1 MPRHSAR
8 RFLLEVLFLAGVA
21 AALTYADLRPAAIIG
36 LMAAA
41 WAVVALLEWTAWLDE
56 PHYGRGLPPRYYVPH
71 VALPPPVG
79 VDQDEPAYPVLPPAE
94 DEPTFVASTQEW
106 GIEVTEW
113 PEVEATAIAEDTV
126 VHPPPSVADD
136 EGVTIVPLPPPI
148 PEVEETVEAEILVP
162 DLDEEEDTAEGED
175 EHAPVVEIIEVA
187 VVTAAVVEPRA
198 EPHVKPEPPPPPP
211 VRAPPVELGMPA
223 RVSGTALHRVD
234 ALIVT
239 RRRRFFSRGGEE
251 GPVIEVRDG
260 PPPDRKL
267 PRRALEESGRR

>member
-41 WAVVALLEWTAWLDE
+41 WVVVALLEWTAWLDE

-79 VDQDEPAYPVLPPAE
+79 VDQDEPAYPVLTE

-106 GIEVTEW
+106 GIDAADW
-113 PEVEATAIAEDTV
+113 PDVAAAALAEDTV
-126 VHPPPSVADD
+126 VHPPPSLADD
-136 EGVTIVPLPPPI
+136 EGVTMVPLPPPI
-148 PEVEETVEAEILVP
+148 HEVEETFEADVLVP
-162 DLDEEEDTAEGED
+162 DEEEDTGD
-175 EHAPVVEIIEVA
+175 ERAPMVEVA
-187 VVTAAVVEPRA
+187 AVAAVVVEPERRPRVPA
-198 EPHVKPEPPPPPP
+198 
-211 VRAPPVELGMPA
+211 APVELDMPL

-234 ALIVT
+234 PLLVS
-239 RRRRFFSRGGEE
+239 RRRRFFSRGVDE
-251 GPVIEVRDG
+251 GPVVEVRDG

-267 PRRALEESGRR
+267 PSRVLEESGRR

>member
-1 MPRHSAR
+1 VPRHSAR

-41 WAVVALLEWTAWLDE
+41 WVVVALLEWTAWLDE

-79 VDQDEPAYPVLPPAE
+79 VDQHEPAYPVLRPAE

-106 GIEVTEW
+106 GIGVADW
-113 PEVEATAIAEDTV
+113 PEVEATGPAEDTV
-126 VHPPPSVADD
+126 VHAPPSLADD
-136 EGVTIVPLPPPI
+136 EGVTMVPLPPPM
-148 PEVEETVEAEILVP
+148 PEIEETIEADVLVP
-162 DLDEEEDTAEGED
+162 DEEEDTED
-175 EHAPVVEIIEVA
+175 EGAPMVEVIEVSA
-187 VVTAAVVEPRA
+187 VAAVVVEPERRPRA
-198 EPHVKPEPPPPPP
+198 P
-211 VRAPPVELGMPA
+211 APPVELDMPP

-234 ALIVT
+234 PLLVS
-239 RRRRFFSRGGEE
+239 RRRRFFSRGGDE
-251 GPVIEVRDG
+251 GPVVEVRDG

-267 PRRALEESGRR
+267 PSRVLEESGRR

>member
-21 AALTYADLRPAAIIG
+21 AALTYADLRPAAIIA
-36 LMAAA
+36 LMALA

-79 VDQDEPAYPVLPPAE
+79 VDQRAPAYPVLD
-94 DEPTFVASTQEW
+94 DEPTFVASTREW
-106 GIEVTEW
+106 GIDVAEW
-113 PEVEATAIAEDTV
+113 PELAAAPGAEDTV
-126 VHPPPSVADD
+126 VHPPPLDDD

-148 PEVEETVEAEILVP
+148 PEVEETIEADVLVP
-162 DLDEEEDTAEGED
+162 EEEDTDEDADRVVEVIEVTAVAAAVIEPRGEPARPR
-175 EHAPVVEIIEVA
+175 EPVV
-187 VVTAAVVEPRA
+187 R
-198 EPHVKPEPPPPPP
+198 
-211 VRAPPVELGMPA
+211 VELELPA

-234 ALIVT
+234 PLVVS
-239 RRRRFFSRGGEE
+239 RRRRFFSRGGVE
-251 GPVIEVRDG
+251 GPTIEVRDG

-267 PRRALEESGRR
+267 PSRALEESGRR